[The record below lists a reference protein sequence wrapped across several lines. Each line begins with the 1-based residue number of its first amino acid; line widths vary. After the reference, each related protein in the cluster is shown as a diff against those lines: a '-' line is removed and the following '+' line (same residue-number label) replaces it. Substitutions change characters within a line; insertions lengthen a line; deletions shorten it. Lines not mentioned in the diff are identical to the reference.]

1 MARSAAGMALWGVWI
16 RCRRSHFSL
25 QRYAPLHVFLESAQ
39 AVKGVIGRGTGIPGR
54 LEQYLG
60 FRVRLFSGRLAL
72 HGSNHLPQEEKLMQP
87 MRNEDAGRDA
97 QVLLDKAI
105 AVLDDANITIV
116 AAQVDLA
123 RQTLAEFLCKPANV
137 LARDCEGA

>member
-1 MARSAAGMALWGVWI
+1 
-16 RCRRSHFSL
+16 
-25 QRYAPLHVFLESAQ
+25 
-39 AVKGVIGRGTGIPGR
+39 
-54 LEQYLG
+54 
-60 FRVRLFSGRLAL
+60 
-72 HGSNHLPQEEKLMQP
+72 MQP

-123 RQTLAEFLCKPANV
+123 RQTLAEVLCKPANV
-137 LARDCEGA
+137 VAHDCEGA